1 MPINLTQIGES
12 KKAGADS
19 LTPYKGCS
27 ASVLLTAVTRHLYV
41 RPSSSI
47 VYILT
52 NKPFGKVY
60 TKPIIA
66 RLNAEARSF
75 NFTQDDITSM
85 SELCGYETLI
95 RGSSSFCSPKLF
107 NSDEWLG
114 FEYANDPFKRMGDF
128 ESAAYLIPLVI
139 FTFLAI
145 NAGLRL
151 SEGMDTSRA
160 PQASLQL

>member
-1 MPINLTQIGES
+1 
-12 KKAGADS
+12 
-19 LTPYKGCS
+19 
-27 ASVLLTAVTRHLYV
+27 
-41 RPSSSI
+41 

-52 NKPFGKVY
+52 NKAFAKVY

-85 SELCGYETLI
+85 FELCGYETVI
-95 RGSSSFCSPKLF
+95 RGSSKFCSPKLS
-107 NSDEWLG
+107 NSAEWLG

-151 SEGMDTSRA
+151 SEGMDTTQA
-160 PQASLQL
+160 ALASLQLYS